1 MKKHIRVY
9 PDGRWWWI
17 DEIEKESGN
26 NPESKYMDCLIDFP
40 MNDLL
45 VNEFVD
51 TYLMQYFLED
61 E

>member
-9 PDGRWWWI
+9 PDGSWFWI
-17 DEIEKESGN
+17 DEIENEKE
-26 NPESKYMDCLIDFP
+26 EKYMDCLIDYP

-51 TYLMQYFLED
+51 QYIMQYFLED

>member
-9 PDGRWWWI
+9 PDGRWLWI
-17 DEIEKESGN
+17 DEIENEKE
-26 NPESKYMDCLIDFP
+26 EKYMDCLIDYP

-51 TYLMQYFLED
+51 EMILPYFLED

>member
-9 PDGRWWWI
+9 QDGRWWWI
-17 DEIEKESGN
+17 DEIESEKE
-26 NPESKYMDCLIDFP
+26 EKYMDCLIDFP

>member
-9 PDGRWWWI
+9 PDGRWFWI
-17 DEIEKESGN
+17 DEIKGEKE
-26 NPESKYMDCLIDFP
+26 EKYMDCLIDFP

-51 TYLMQYFLED
+51 TYLMPYFLED